1 MYMHVLI
8 CIWPVFTCIRLYL
21 FYNALSSLYSL
32 AVSLGCTY
40 DEVRSDPGSWL
51 VVGMIPIY
59 NHKAAARAGRPR
71 DGPAGCTRRK
81 LHLFHQCYGTLLAAW
96 NTITAN
102 VKILQW
108 ADGVWRKSLILMGAL
123 LGDQPEA
130 DAFCGSGPQTC
141 KVCTCPKSRLCDTDT
156 FPLRK
161 ASQIR
166 KAVHRAADGKLRADG
181 KALFERNR
189 DHDVAWKATRICS
202 RNAYENTRKLLG
214 GYHLLDNAFLG
225 KRFFNVQV
233 QVCIYL
239 Y

>member
-1 MYMHVLI
+1 
-8 CIWPVFTCIRLYL
+8 
-21 FYNALSSLYSL
+21 
-32 AVSLGCTY
+32 
-40 DEVRSDPGSWL
+40 
-51 VVGMIPIY
+51 MIPIY

-141 KVCTCPKSRLCDTDT
+141 KACTCPKSRLCDTDT
-156 FPLRK
+156 FPLRN
-161 ASQIR
+161 ASQVR

-202 RNAYENTRKLLG
+202 RTAYETTRKIIG
-214 GYHLLDNAFLG
+214 GYHLLDNAFWG
-225 KRFFNVQV
+225 KRFFDVQL
-233 QVCIYL
+233 QVCIDMY
-239 Y
+239 